1 MLPKRYQSYTLEQI
15 YKELQLR
22 DSPSLA
28 FTHQDI
34 SGCIQ
39 NSHLLEEDLL
49 SVPGMKESR
58 WIYIRET
65 HEWIPC
71 FQFDTKAKQPPID
84 TLVDLESYIDTY
96 NLSKGE
102 FWWATPKGFPRE
114 QHE

>member
-34 SGCIQ
+34 GGCVQ

-96 NLSKGE
+96 NLNKGE